1 MFWHFYESYQT
12 ICHKMCIYILLH
24 YIILYSILF
33 YYIILYSILFYYI
46 ILYSILFYYIILYY
60 IYVFMY
66 LFFKIYLY
74 IFEKITEIS
83 PIKIFEFSTFLHK
96 SPESLPMFCLKNHPI
111 PLAPPCSSALTSTSS
126 SDAGAS
132 GTPGT
137 TEATEASQRRKPAW
151 CCQGSKKRGIIWDG
165 HKT

>member
-1 MFWHFYESYQT
+1 MSRIKQFAIKCVY
-12 ICHKMCIYILLH
+12 IY
-24 YIILYSILF
+24 YIIFYSILLYSILL
-33 YYIILYSILFYYI
+33 YY
-46 ILYSILFYYIILYY
+46 ILFYYIILYY
-60 IYVFMY
+60 IIFIYL
-66 LFFKIYLY
+66 LFFLIYLY
-74 IFEKITEIS
+74 IFEKIAEIS
-83 PIKIFEFSTFLHK
+83 PIKISESTFLHK